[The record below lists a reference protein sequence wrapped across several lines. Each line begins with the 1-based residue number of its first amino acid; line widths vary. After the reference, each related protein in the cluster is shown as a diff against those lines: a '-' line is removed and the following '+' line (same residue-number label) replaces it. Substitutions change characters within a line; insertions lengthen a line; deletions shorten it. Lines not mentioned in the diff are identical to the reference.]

1 MPLIRY
7 LSNKADNHAQHLDW
21 GYSSV
26 SCEYATVR
34 YSDVEV
40 VNFFFSHS
48 MHSTNFVKNDDTIS
62 YMIRINEIFISRSHS
77 AFNRVS
83 SNAKQIGN
91 DIRSEFEGHMNNV
104 YRYIVPGLF
113 QRKVIELSQKG
124 EVAIASMKFKDN
136 GTVVI
141 DGVSRN
147 MKDLDFALQ
156 NGQWIV
162 KNKAQKTLFGNP
174 KQLTTI
180 SMAEDNAILIE
191 PMLKLVSGL

>member
-21 GYSSV
+21 GYDSV

-34 YSDVEV
+34 YSDAEV

-113 QRKVIELSQKG
+113 HRKVIELSQKG
-124 EVAIASMKFKDN
+124 EVTIASMKFKDN

>member
-21 GYSSV
+21 GYDSV

-34 YSDVEV
+34 YSDAEV

-91 DIRSEFEGHMNNV
+91 DIRSEFEGHMLHCAGALSSESDRAVAKRRGHHRIYEVQGQRN
-104 YRYIVPGLF
+104 YRHRWRFSQYEGPRFLLA
-113 QRKVIELSQKG
+113 EWAMDSQKQG
-124 EVAIASMKFKDN
+124 SEN
-136 GTVVI
+136 TVRQSKAA
-141 DGVSRN
+141 DY
-147 MKDLDFALQ
+147 DLD
-156 NGQWIV
+156 G
-162 KNKAQKTLFGNP
+162 
-174 KQLTTI
+174 
-180 SMAEDNAILIE
+180 
-191 PMLKLVSGL
+191 